1 MTPPVKRRGGEGE
14 RGGLGEVLSPCCQAS
29 AQRYLRK
36 HRDVATCDACG
47 TLLLAYGNERDYDET
62 CRALAE
68 QGIGY
73 AVERRGTLR
82 IVAKPRA
89 GKAPRRG
96 NA

>member
-1 MTPPVKRRGGEGE
+1 MTDSSQAAGAAPA
-14 RGGLGEVLSPCCQAS
+14 LASCCRAA

-47 TLLLAYGNERDYDET
+47 RLLLAYGNERDYDET

-73 AVERRGTLR
+73 AAEQRGTLR